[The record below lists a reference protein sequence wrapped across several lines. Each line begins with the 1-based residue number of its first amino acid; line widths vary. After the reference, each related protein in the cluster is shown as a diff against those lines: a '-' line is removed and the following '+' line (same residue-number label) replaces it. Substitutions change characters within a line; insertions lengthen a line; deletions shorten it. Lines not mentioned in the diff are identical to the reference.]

1 MKKAFLLNLFV
12 VVSLAFVT
20 SGTSIAQSKSK
31 GITGTWNFKAP
42 DAPYEYSEGSIVIE
56 KKEGSYKFIMAF
68 DENNKLEAYDVK
80 VKGKE
85 ITCKLNI
92 QGDVINIKATN
103 KKNNLEG
110 IATYSEGSIAFTATR
125 EKKKE

>member
-12 VVSLAFVT
+12 VVSLALVT
-20 SGTSIAQSKSK
+20 SGTSIGQGRSK

-42 DAPYEYSEGSIVIE
+42 EAPYEYSEGSIIIE
-56 KKEGSYKFIMAF
+56 KKEDSYKFVMAF
-68 DENNKLEAYDVK
+68 DEYTKLEAYDVK
-80 VKGKE
+80 VKDKE

-110 IATYSEGSIAFTATR
+110 IATYSEGSVAFTATR
-125 EKKKE
+125 EKKKK